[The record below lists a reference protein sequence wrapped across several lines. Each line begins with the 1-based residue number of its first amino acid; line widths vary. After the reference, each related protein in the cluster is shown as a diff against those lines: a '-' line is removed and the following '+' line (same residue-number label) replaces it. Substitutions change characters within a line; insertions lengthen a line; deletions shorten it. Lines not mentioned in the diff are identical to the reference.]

1 MSKSI
6 LTNSQKRELI
16 KKYQEEVVKLQY
28 QLEKFEDIISELNKE
43 KATKT
48 DKKANTARRRGRPTK
63 AKTEAVISQA
73 KRRGRPPK
81 AKADTVSSEPKRRGR
96 PPKAKVDIVS
106 SEPKRRGRPPKA
118 KADIVSSEPKRR
130 GRPPKVKAE
139 PIASQAK
146 RRGRPPKVKVDT
158 VASEPKRRGRP
169 AKAKTETVA
178 SQAKRR
184 GRPPKAKVN
193 TAPSEPKRR
202 GRPRKTVSVPSVSL
216 ANELK
221 NNTKLNTEPKKRQR
235 VVEHGYKLSVWDNF
249 VIDTLNKKQSVLIT
263 KDFIESSRAQAET
276 AKTKFDEA
284 KVKNMLNRSLHKL
297 SNKRGDIIKTK
308 YNGKGFAYALPKWVS
323 NSSKTLKKKYQRK

>member
-48 DKKANTARRRGRPTK
+48 DKKANTAKRRGRPPR
-63 AKTEAVISQA
+63 AKIEAVASPA

-81 AKADTVSSEPKRRGR
+81 AKTEA
-96 PPKAKVDIVS
+96 
-106 SEPKRRGRPPKA
+106 
-118 KADIVSSEPKRR
+118 
-130 GRPPKVKAE
+130 
-139 PIASQAK
+139 
-146 RRGRPPKVKVDT
+146 
-158 VASEPKRRGRP
+158 VASP
-169 AKAKTETVA
+169 
-178 SQAKRR
+178 AKRR
-184 GRPPKAKVN
+184 GRPPKAKTEAVASPAKRRGRPPKAK
-193 TAPSEPKRR
+193 TEAVASPAKRRGRPPKAKTEAVASPAKRRGRPPKAKTEAVASPAKRRGRPPKAKTEAVASPAKRR
-202 GRPRKTVSVPSVSL
+202 GRPRKTVSVPTVSL

-221 NNTKLNTEPKKRQR
+221 NNTKLKKEPKKRQR
-235 VVEHGYKLSVWDNF
+235 IVENGYKLSDWDNF
-249 VIDTLNKKQSVLIT
+249 IIGTLNKKQSVLIT
-263 KDFIESSRAQAET
+263 KDFIEASRLKSESE
-276 AKTKFDEA
+276 KSKFDEA

>member
-48 DKKANTARRRGRPTK
+48 DKKANTA
-63 AKTEAVISQA
+63 

-81 AKADTVSSEPKRRGR
+81 AKTEA
-96 PPKAKVDIVS
+96 
-106 SEPKRRGRPPKA
+106 
-118 KADIVSSEPKRR
+118 
-130 GRPPKVKAE
+130 
-139 PIASQAK
+139 
-146 RRGRPPKVKVDT
+146 
-158 VASEPKRRGRP
+158 VASP
-169 AKAKTETVA
+169 A
-178 SQAKRR
+178 
-184 GRPPKAKVN
+184 
-193 TAPSEPKRR
+193 KRR
-202 GRPRKTVSVPSVSL
+202 GRPRKTVSVPTVSL

-221 NNTKLNTEPKKRQR
+221 NNTKLKKEPKKRQR
-235 VVEHGYKLSVWDNF
+235 IVENGYKLSDWDNF
-249 VIDTLNKKQSVLIT
+249 IIGTLNKKQSVLIT
-263 KDFIESSRAQAET
+263 KDFIEASRLKSESE
-276 AKTKFDEA
+276 KSKFDEA

>member
-48 DKKANTARRRGRPTK
+48 DKKANTARRRGRPSK
-63 AKTEAVISQA
+63 AKTEAVIIQA

-81 AKADTVSSEPKRRGR
+81 AKADTAASEPKRRGR
-96 PPKAKVDIVS
+96 PPKAKVDIVA

-118 KADIVSSEPKRR
+118 KIDIIVSEPKRR
-130 GRPPKVKAE
+130 GRPPK
-139 PIASQAK
+139 
-146 RRGRPPKVKVDT
+146 
-158 VASEPKRRGRP
+158 
-169 AKAKTETVA
+169 AKTDTVA

-184 GRPPKAKVN
+184 GRPPKAKVD
-193 TAPSEPKRR
+193 TVASQAKRR
-202 GRPRKTVSVPSVSL
+202 GRPRKTVSVPTVSL

-221 NNTKLNTEPKKRQR
+221 NNTKLKNEPKKRQR
-235 VVEHGYKLSVWDNF
+235 IVENGYKLSDWDNF
-249 VIDTLNKKQSVLIT
+249 VIETLNKKQIVLIT
-263 KDFIESSRAQAET
+263 KDFIEASKLRSESE
-276 AKTKFDEA
+276 KSKFDEA

-323 NSSKTLKKKYQRK
+323 NSSKKLKKKYQRK

>member
-48 DKKANTARRRGRPTK
+48 DKKANTARRRGRPSK
-63 AKTEAVISQA
+63 AKTEAVIIQA

-81 AKADTVSSEPKRRGR
+81 AKADTAASEPKRRGR
-96 PPKAKVDIVS
+96 PPKAKVDIV
-106 SEPKRRGRPPKA
+106 
-118 KADIVSSEPKRR
+118 
-130 GRPPKVKAE
+130 
-139 PIASQAK
+139 ASQA
-146 RRGRPPKVKVDT
+146 
-158 VASEPKRRGRP
+158 
-169 AKAKTETVA
+169 
-178 SQAKRR
+178 
-184 GRPPKAKVN
+184 
-193 TAPSEPKRR
+193 KRR
-202 GRPRKTVSVPSVSL
+202 GRPRKTVSVPTVSL

-221 NNTKLNTEPKKRQR
+221 NNTKLKNEPKKRQR
-235 VVEHGYKLSVWDNF
+235 IVENGYKLSDWDNF
-249 VIDTLNKKQSVLIT
+249 VIETLNKKQIVLIT
-263 KDFIESSRAQAET
+263 KDFIEASKLRSESE
-276 AKTKFDEA
+276 KSKFDEA

-323 NSSKTLKKKYQRK
+323 NSSKKLKKKYQRK